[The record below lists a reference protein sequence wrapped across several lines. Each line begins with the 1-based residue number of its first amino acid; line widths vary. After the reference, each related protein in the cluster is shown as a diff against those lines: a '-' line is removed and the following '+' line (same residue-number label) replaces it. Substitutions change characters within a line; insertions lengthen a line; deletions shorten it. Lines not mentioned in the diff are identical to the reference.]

1 MRGQLKPLGLSI
13 DWSREF
19 ATCDDDY
26 VAQQQSLFLDFL
38 DAGLIARKSA
48 QVNWDPVDMT
58 VLANE
63 QVIDGKGWRSGAV
76 VERKEL
82 TQWFFRISEYS
93 DELLSA
99 LDGLTG
105 WPDKVRLMQANW
117 IGKSRGLQFRFA
129 TTGAPKGFDAIE
141 VYTTRPDT
149 LMGAS
154 FAALSP
160 DHPLIR
166 ALAETRPEIAAFV
179 EEYRKAFNAAAGDR
193 SNALDHARRE
203 LKQVEKK
210 IAGIL
215 SAIEDGLYHPS
226 MKAKMADFESRK
238 AQLTVSIE
246 DTPEPP
252 ALRLHPRLSDLYREK
267 IANLSQALQEPGLRL
282 EATQILRSLITE
294 IRMVPA
300 PGATGGHEIELI
312 GELAGILA
320 LSEADMTKPPRLAR
334 AGVGLRSETM
344 VAGTGF
350 EPVTFRL

>member
-1 MRGQLKPLGLSI
+1 MNPAGVQSARP
-13 DWSREF
+13 RPER
-19 ATCDDDY
+19 ARRPDY
-26 VAQQQSLFLDFL
+26 FFS
-38 DAGLIARKSA
+38 GLIKCACCGASYTLINRTRYGCAAAR
-48 QVNWDPVDMT
+48 N
-58 VLANE
+58 
-63 QVIDGKGWRSGAV
+63 KGEAICSNRAIIRREE
-76 VERKEL
+76 VENRV
-82 TQWFFRISEYS
+82 
-93 DELLSA
+93 
-99 LDGLTG
+99 LDGLR
-105 WPDKVRLMQANW
+105 DKL
-117 IGKSRGLQFRFA
+117 L
-129 TTGAPKGFDAIE
+129 
-141 VYTTRPDT
+141 
-149 LMGAS
+149 
-154 FAALSP
+154 
-160 DHPLIR
+160 HPEL
-166 ALAETRPEIAAFV
+166 IAAFV

-226 MKAKMADFESRK
+226 MKAKMADSESRK
-238 AQLTVSIE
+238 AQLTAFIE

-282 EATQILRSLITE
+282 EATQILHSLINE

-300 PGATGGHEIELI
+300 AGAPGGHEIELI

-320 LSEADMTKPPRLAR
+320 LSEADMTKPPLMAR
-334 AGVGLRSETM
+334 VGFNKSGTM